1 MNHKQFENW
10 ILDEPELS
18 QSQKKELKKHLTE
31 CSVCNQL
38 ETGWQASK
46 VLLKQAAPK
55 APQPGFKNRWL
66 ALAEKKSQMAK
77 VRRYRLTLFTL
88 LVAAFAASLTFMIGS
103 GYFMHT
109 LADIFN
115 SVSTIIIAMTN
126 GLSTLGSWLYRVPIA
141 IPLTIGFVFFGLLNA
156 FIMVSVFTLW
166 NLRQRK
172 LQTNEIQAD

>member
-18 QSQKKELKKHLTE
+18 QTQKKELKKHQAGCLN
-31 CSVCNQL
+31 CSQL

-55 APQPGFKNRWL
+55 TPQPGFKDRWL
-66 ALAEKKSQMAK
+66 LFAEKKKQMAK
-77 VRRYRLTLFTL
+77 VRRYRLSLFTL
-88 LVAAFAASLTFMIGS
+88 LMCAFAASLTYLIGS
-103 GYFMHT
+103 GYFMHA

-115 SVSTIIIAMTN
+115 SISTIVIAMTN
-126 GLSTLGSWLYRVPIA
+126 GLSTLGSWLYKVPIA
-141 IPLTIGFVFFGLLNA
+141 VPLTIGFIFFGLLNA
-156 FIMVSVFTLW
+156 FIMVGVFTLW